1 MREIGRNSERMRVAK
16 AKNLVVAQSGGPSPV
31 INNSLRGL
39 IEAARDY
46 SQIGTVYAGWHGIEG
61 VLKEELLDLS
71 AQPAEEISLLR
82 VTPAAGSIGTCR
94 YKLRDSQHEDFE
106 RILDVF
112 RAHNVG
118 YFCYIGGND
127 SMDTANKVARLAT
140 QRGLDLIAVGVPKT
154 IDNDVGD
161 SEFKLIDHTPGYG
174 STARYWA
181 HMVQFANEENAGS
194 SPADPVLVLQA
205 MGRKIG
211 FIPAAARLADP
222 TRELPLQIYLAER
235 SVTLEQ
241 IADNVTGLLRRAGR
255 AILVVSEGLSIANL
269 GARKDAFGHTQFSAS
284 ELTVAQ
290 ALINALNDCGLPVKG
305 SARANVPGTDQR
317 HNMIYASTVDLEE
330 AYRAGQKAA
339 ELAATGSGGYM
350 TTLLREPGD
359 LYNVRYDKVPL
370 AEVANSERTFPPAW
384 ISADGTDVT
393 DDFVRY
399 ARPLIG
405 DDWPRLPLLDGRLR
419 LARLQPLFADKKLA
433 RYVPQ
438 ADRK

>member
-1 MREIGRNSERMRVAK
+1 VAK
-16 AKNLVVAQSGGPSPV
+16 AKNMVVAQSGGPSPV

-39 IEAARDY
+39 IEAARGY
-46 SQIGTVYAGWHGIEG
+46 PQIGTIYAGWHGIEG

-94 YKLRDSQHEDFE
+94 YKLRETQQDDFA

-112 RAHNVG
+112 RAHDVG

-127 SMDTANKVARLAT
+127 SMDTANKVAQLAA

-161 SEFKLIDHTPGYG
+161 SQFKLIDHTPGYG

-181 HMVQFANEENAGS
+181 HAVQFANEENAGS

-222 TRELPLQIYLAER
+222 GRELPLQIYLAER
-235 SVTLEQ
+235 PTTLEQ
-241 IADNVTGLLRRAGR
+241 IADNVSGLLRRAGR
-255 AILVVSEGLSIANL
+255 AILVVSEGLSIGDL

-290 ALINALNDCGLPVKG
+290 SLINALNAKGLPVKG

-317 HNMIYASTVDLEE
+317 HNMIYASTVDLDE

-339 ELAATGSGGYM
+339 ELAATGTGGFM
-350 TTLLREPGD
+350 ATILREPGAI
-359 LYNVRYDKVPL
+359 YNVRYEKVPL
-370 AEVANSERTFPPAW
+370 AEVANSERAFPPEW
-384 ISADGTDVT
+384 ISGDGTDVS

-399 ARPLIG
+399 ARPLLG
-405 DDWPRLPLLDGRLR
+405 DDWPSLPLVDGRLR
-419 LARLQPLFADKKLA
+419 LARLQPLFAGQKLPT
-433 RYVPQ
+433 YVPQ
-438 ADRK
+438 ADRR